1 MTDLKKIIA
10 ATAGVAAA
18 TGVAGVAAVR
28 RRRNQNGAEPPVY
41 RVKPN
46 GDSWVVDSA
55 DGSTGA
61 TEHET
66 KRQALSKGRTLARSH
81 APSRLV
87 IHRADGTIQR
97 QHSYE
102 TDL

>member
-1 MTDLKKIIA
+1 MPDIRKILA
-10 ATAGVAAA
+10 ATAGVAAV
-18 TGVAGVAAVR
+18 TGVAGVAAR
-28 RRRNQNGAEPPVY
+28 RMRNHNGTHLPVY
-41 RVKPN
+41 RVVPD
-46 GDSWVVDSA
+46 GDAWVVDA
-55 DGSTGA
+55 EDGSGA
-61 TEHET
+61 KRYET
-66 KRQALSKGRTLARSH
+66 KRQALSSGRSLARSH